1 MVNPLAAIFTQ
12 ARHALID
19 PTAPSAAT
27 AIGGSVRLLIPLGV
41 VLGTFVA
48 GVWVFHRESPRAAE
62 NL

>member
-1 MVNPLAAIFTQ
+1 VNPLAAIFTQ

-19 PTAPSAAT
+19 PSAPTAADV
-27 AIGGSVRLLIPLGV
+27 IGGHGRLLVPLGV
-41 VLGTFVA
+41 VLVTFAV